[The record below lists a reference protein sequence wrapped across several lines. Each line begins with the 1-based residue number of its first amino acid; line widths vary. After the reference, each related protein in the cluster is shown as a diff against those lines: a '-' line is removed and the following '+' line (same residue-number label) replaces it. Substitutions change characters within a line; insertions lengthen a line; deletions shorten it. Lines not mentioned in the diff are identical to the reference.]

1 VLVNIQPPPAGTV
14 AADHYESA
22 LLGLHARRDYRVLNL
37 WEIDAADV
45 LRQPLPPLFP
55 FVPMLRGGD
64 NEAAVRQALAALR
77 AEARLNEL
85 EPLLAFFATFVL
97 DSRLVQ
103 QIMRWDMA
111 VLEQSPWYQE
121 IVERESRAILLRQL
135 TLRFGP
141 PPPILVSRLDGLT
154 REQLEPLLEAIVTAP
169 TLADFQAHLPA

>member
-1 VLVNIQPPPAGTV
+1 
-14 AADHYESA
+14 
-22 LLGLHARRDYRVLNL
+22 
-37 WEIDAADV
+37 
-45 LRQPLPPLFP
+45 
-55 FVPMLRGGD
+55 MLRGGD
-64 NEAAVRQALAALR
+64 NETVVRQALAALR

-121 IVERESRAILLRQL
+121 IVERGRQEESRAILLRQL

-141 PPPILVSRLDGLT
+141 PPPSLVSRLDGLT
-154 REQLEPLLEAIVTAP
+154 REQLEYVVRQIAEFYRSAP
-169 TLADFQAHLPA
+169 R